1 LKLETLTFGTLEFE
15 EKSILHIQ
23 EGMLGFPHL
32 KQYILV
38 EDPEIHPFKWLQS
51 IDDLYVAFP
60 VVDPHLL
67 EASYAGSL
75 SLDELKAIGMDNIE
89 NLVTMAVAVIADDP
103 AQSTINLKAPLLIN
117 HQSMIGKQVVLAD
130 STYNPWQPLLIAGG
144 EMTIQKDESA

>member
-32 KQYILV
+32 KHYLLV

-67 EASYAGSL
+67 YKTYSCSFVQE
-75 SLDELKAIGMDNIE
+75 ELNMLGIE
-89 NLVTMAVAVIADDP
+89 NSEHVVTLAVAVISEDP
-103 AQSTINLKAPLLIN
+103 SKSTLNLKAPLLIN
-117 HQSMIGKQVVLAD
+117 HKNMFGKQVVLTD
-130 STYNPWQPLLIAGG
+130 SSYDAWQPILSEDG
-144 EMTIQKDESA
+144 KSAAAHE